1 MPTRV
6 DLSQGAQLVE
16 QGVQKCAFETFFAK
30 LDKSSYYGYK
40 WELINNTVFIYDM
53 TDTPHEKAV
62 GAFDGAFRDV
72 AVQGGWLRDI
82 VNIRS
87 ARLINLD
94 YPGDSNWEPDC
105 SFVPNTRR
113 GRVGSNDKLLP
124 YPTLVVEVATSET
137 NDHVISKAHKYLGP
151 NTAIQIVVVF
161 LIRPD
166 DPGADRLRVLKFE
179 RGQQNPCW
187 QCSFADPVCMSAGDS
202 AFRLQLPV
210 GLLFENA
217 RPPSALAGKAFVD
230 LFRLKQE
237 YQAWLN

>member
-1 MPTRV
+1 MLRFWVILCLAGCESFSATLWHKLRIPTVSAKMQRTQAQTWAPTVPTRV

-16 QGVQKCAFETFFAK
+16 QGVQKCAFENFFAK
-30 LDKSSYYGYK
+30 LDKSSYSGYK

-87 ARLINLD
+87 ARLINPD
-94 YPGDSNWEPDC
+94 NPGDSNWEPDC

-124 YPTLVVEVATSET
+124 YPMLVVEVATSET
-137 NDHVISKAHKYLGP
+137 NDHVISKAQKSWTQYRHSDCCC
-151 NTAIQIVVVF
+151 V
-161 LIRPD
+161 PD
-166 DPGADRLRVLKFE
+166 PA
-179 RGQQNPCW
+179 
-187 QCSFADPVCMSAGDS
+187 
-202 AFRLQLPV
+202 
-210 GLLFENA
+210 
-217 RPPSALAGKAFVD
+217 
-230 LFRLKQE
+230 
-237 YQAWLN
+237 